1 MYENDLKQGVVSLE
15 EFWDLIL
22 DTLSDSVQM
31 LPFLFAAYLLIE
43 FLEHKASDKLQ
54 NALSKSGNHGIV
66 VGAILGTVPQCGF
79 SVAAANL
86 YSGKVI
92 TLGTLI
98 AVFISTSDEAIPV
111 LLSSPGN
118 AGVLL
123 KLIIAKIVIALIAGF
138 LVDFVLKARHVQE
151 NEPELQDH
159 NVLCHHCGCEHGI
172 IRSAI
177 KHTVSIFLF
186 ILLVSFVLNGLIT
199 WIGQDTISK
208 VLLTDSVFQPFI
220 AALIGLIPNCAASV
234 MLVQLF
240 LAGSL
245 SFGSVVAGLCTGAG
259 IGLAVLFRAN
269 RNWKKN
275 LLILLLLYGIGS
287 ISGLMIHLFI

>member
-1 MYENDLKQGVVSLE
+1 ME
-15 EFWDLIL
+15 EFWDIIL
-22 DTLSDSVQM
+22 DTLLDSVKM
-31 LPFLFAAYLLIE
+31 LPFLFGAYLLIE

-79 SVAAANL
+79 WVAAANL

>member
-1 MYENDLKQGVVSLE
+1 ME
-15 EFWDLIL
+15 EFWDIIL
-22 DTLSDSVQM
+22 DTLLDSVKM
-31 LPFLFAAYLLIE
+31 LPFLFGAYLLIE

-159 NVLCHHCGCEHGI
+159 NVLCHYCGCEHGI

>member
-1 MYENDLKQGVVSLE
+1 ME
-15 EFWDLIL
+15 EFWDIIL
-22 DTLSDSVQM
+22 DTLLDSVKM
-31 LPFLFAAYLLIE
+31 LPFSFGAYLLID

>member
-1 MYENDLKQGVVSLE
+1 ME
-15 EFWDLIL
+15 EFWDIIL
-22 DTLSDSVQM
+22 DTLLDSVKM
-31 LPFLFAAYLLIE
+31 LPFLFGAYLLIE

-159 NVLCHHCGCEHGI
+159 NVLCHHCGCEYGI

>member
-1 MYENDLKQGVVSLE
+1 ME
-15 EFWDLIL
+15 EFWDIIL
-22 DTLSDSVQM
+22 DTLLDSVKM
-31 LPFLFAAYLLIE
+31 LPFLFGAYLLIE

-138 LVDFVLKARHVQE
+138 LVDFVLKVRHVQE

>member
-1 MYENDLKQGVVSLE
+1 ME
-15 EFWDLIL
+15 EFWDIIL
-22 DTLSDSVQM
+22 DTLLDSVKM
-31 LPFLFAAYLLIE
+31 LPFLFGAYLLIE

-92 TLGTLI
+92 TLGTLM

-123 KLIIAKIVIALIAGF
+123 KLIVVKIVIALIAGF

-208 VLLTDSVFQPFI
+208 VLLTDSVFQLFI

>member
-1 MYENDLKQGVVSLE
+1 ME
-15 EFWDLIL
+15 EFWDIIL
-22 DTLSDSVQM
+22 DTLLDSVKM
-31 LPFLFAAYLLIE
+31 LPFLFGAYLLIE

-220 AALIGLIPNCAASV
+220 AALIGLIANCAASV

>member
-1 MYENDLKQGVVSLE
+1 ME
-15 EFWDLIL
+15 EFWDIIL
-22 DTLSDSVQM
+22 DTLLDSVKM
-31 LPFLFAAYLLIE
+31 LPFLFGAYLLIE

-259 IGLAVLFRAN
+259 IGLAGLFRAN

>member
-1 MYENDLKQGVVSLE
+1 LE
-15 EFWDLIL
+15 EFWDIIL
-22 DTLSDSVQM
+22 DTLLDSVKM
-31 LPFLFAAYLLIE
+31 LPFLFGAYLLIE

>member
-1 MYENDLKQGVVSLE
+1 M
-15 EFWDLIL
+15 
-22 DTLSDSVQM
+22 
-31 LPFLFAAYLLIE
+31 
-43 FLEHKASDKLQ
+43 
-54 NALSKSGNHGIV
+54 SKSGNHGIV

>member
-1 MYENDLKQGVVSLE
+1 ME
-15 EFWDLIL
+15 EFWDIIL
-22 DTLSDSVQM
+22 DTLLDSVKM
-31 LPFLFAAYLLIE
+31 LPFLFGAYLLIE

>member
-1 MYENDLKQGVVSLE
+1 ME
-15 EFWDLIL
+15 EFWDIIL
-22 DTLSDSVQM
+22 DTLLDSVKM
-31 LPFLFAAYLLIE
+31 LPFLFGAYLLIE

-123 KLIIAKIVIALIAGF
+123 KLIIAKIVISLIAGF

>member
-1 MYENDLKQGVVSLE
+1 ME
-15 EFWDLIL
+15 EFWDIIL
-22 DTLSDSVQM
+22 DTLLDSVKM
-31 LPFLFAAYLLIE
+31 LPFLFGAYLLIE

-287 ISGLMIHLFI
+287 ISGLIIHFLWRHC

>member
-1 MYENDLKQGVVSLE
+1 ME
-15 EFWDLIL
+15 EFWDIIL
-22 DTLSDSVQM
+22 DTLLDSVKM
-31 LPFLFAAYLLIE
+31 LPFLFGAYLLIE
-43 FLEHKASDKLQ
+43 FLEHKASDKLK

>member
-1 MYENDLKQGVVSLE
+1 ME
-15 EFWDLIL
+15 EFWDIIL
-22 DTLSDSVQM
+22 DTLLDSVKM
-31 LPFLFAAYLLIE
+31 LPFLFGAYLLIE

-240 LAGSL
+240 LAESL

>member
-1 MYENDLKQGVVSLE
+1 ME
-15 EFWDLIL
+15 EFWDIIL
-22 DTLSDSVQM
+22 DTLLDSVKM
-31 LPFLFAAYLLIE
+31 LPFLFGAYLLIE

-287 ISGLMIHLFI
+287 ISGLMIRLFI

>member
-1 MYENDLKQGVVSLE
+1 ME
-15 EFWDLIL
+15 EFWDIIL
-22 DTLSDSVQM
+22 DTLLDSIKM
-31 LPFLFAAYLLIE
+31 LPFLFGAYLLIE

>member
-1 MYENDLKQGVVSLE
+1 ME
-15 EFWDLIL
+15 EFWDIIL
-22 DTLSDSVQM
+22 DTLLDSVKM
-31 LPFLFAAYLLIE
+31 LPFLFGAYLLIE

-275 LLILLLLYGIGS
+275 LLILLLL
-287 ISGLMIHLFI
+287 

>member
-1 MYENDLKQGVVSLE
+1 ME
-15 EFWDLIL
+15 EFWDIIL
-22 DTLSDSVQM
+22 DTLLDSVKM
-31 LPFLFAAYLLIE
+31 LPCLFGAYLLIE
-43 FLEHKASDKLQ
+43 FLEHKASGKLQ

-92 TLGTLI
+92 TLGTLM

-118 AGVLL
+118 VGVLL
-123 KLIIAKIVIALIAGF
+123 KLIVVKIVIALIAGF
-138 LVDFVLKARHVQE
+138 LVDFVLKARRIPE
-151 NEPELQDH
+151 NKPELQDH

-172 IRSAI
+172 IKSAI

-186 ILLVSFVLNGLIT
+186 ILLVSFLLNGLIA

-208 VLLTDSVFQPFI
+208 VLLTDSIFQPFI

-287 ISGLMIHLFI
+287 ISGLIIHLLV

>member
-1 MYENDLKQGVVSLE
+1 ME
-15 EFWDLIL
+15 EFWGIIL
-22 DTLSDSVQM
+22 DTLLDSVKM
-31 LPFLFAAYLLIE
+31 LPFLFGAYLLIE

-138 LVDFVLKARHVQE
+138 LVDFVLKARHIQE